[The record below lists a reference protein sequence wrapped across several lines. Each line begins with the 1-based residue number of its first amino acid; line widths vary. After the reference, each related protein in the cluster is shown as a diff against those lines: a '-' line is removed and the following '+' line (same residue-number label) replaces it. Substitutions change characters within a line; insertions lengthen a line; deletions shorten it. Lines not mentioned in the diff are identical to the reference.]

1 MDSFDPAQVDIP
13 TGHFIDGKLVE
24 AGGTPLDVIC
34 PSSGRPYAD
43 LSLASPDT
51 VARAADGAWHAFRHS
66 GWATCAPRERAR
78 VLRRLA
84 DLVESDVRTLA
95 PLEAIGSTRP
105 VREAAAWDVPYTAEC
120 LRFYAEHA
128 DKHGGELAAT
138 DPAHLGM
145 TITEPIG
152 VVAAIAP
159 WNFPLVMAAWKIAP
173 ALAAGNAV
181 VLKPSEMTPFSVLR
195 LAELAIQA
203 GVPANIFNV
212 VQGDGRTTGDAL
224 VRHPRVGKV
233 TFTGSTRTGAAIM
246 AACAQSGTKPVTL
259 ELGGKSP
266 QVVFADVPDLD
277 AVARRVAMGIT
288 GNAGQVCNAG
298 SRLVVEAG
306 IADAL
311 LEKLRAIFTSLH
323 PGATWS
329 AGTTLSPIISEAQ
342 VQRIDALVTRA
353 RDAGASVYCGAE
365 RATAYQNGAWYT
377 PTVLTGVTP
386 HAEIVREEVFG
397 PVLTVQTFTSEEE
410 ALQLAQHDDYGLAA
424 GVHTA
429 NLGCALR
436 MVRGID
442 AGNIWVNRY
451 GRSSDFVLPT
461 GGFKRSGLGKDLGR
475 QAFEANLRSKA
486 VLIDLNG

>member
-1 MDSFDPAQVDIP
+1 MDSFDPAQVVIP

-24 AGGTPLDVIC
+24 ASGTTLDVIC

-84 DLVESDVRTLA
+84 DLVESDVRPLA

-138 DPAHLGM
+138 DPSHLGM

-203 GVPANIFNV
+203 GVPANILNV
-212 VQGDGRTTGDAL
+212 VQGEGRTTGDAL

-246 AACAQSGTKPVTL
+246 TACAQSGTKPVTL

-277 AVARRVAMGIT
+277 AVARRIAMGIT

-311 LEKLRAIFTSLH
+311 LEKLRAIFASLH

-329 AGTTLSPIISEAQ
+329 AGTTLSPIISEGQA
-342 VQRIDALVTRA
+342 QRIDALVARA
-353 RDAGASVYCGAE
+353 RDAGANVYCGAE
-365 RATAYQNGAWYT
+365 RATGYQDGAWYT
-377 PTVLTGVTP
+377 PTVLTGVAP

-436 MVRGID
+436 MVRGIE